1 MLLIDIFTFLG
12 IIAAAIS
19 GTLVGL
25 KKDLDLFGV
34 LCLAVATALGGGI
47 IRDIMIGNLPPVAF
61 VKPIYFFVSVL
72 SALFTCMFFERINK
86 LQVVIMLS
94 DAVGLGVFT
103 AIGANAAMSHH
114 VDASFLVVSM
124 GVITGIGGGILRDI
138 CAQDI
143 PYVFRKEIY
152 AIASILGAIKLPNH
166 TRYGGARVSF
176 LCLFISN
183 IHYSCRHCNI

>member
-143 PYVFRKEIY
+143 PYVFPKRDLRNRFY
-152 AIASILGAIKLPNH
+152 F
-166 TRYGGARVSF
+166 R
-176 LCLFISN
+176 SN
-183 IHYSCRHCNI
+183 